1 MLGDDLR
8 WVPTDWHAIGSVT
21 GLFELEWQRSL
32 EDLDDGS
39 LAIRHEGRT
48 ILTIDGIDNDRE
60 ALDAVAVAELEG
72 ERVVVD
78 LKNPVR

>member
-8 WVPTDWHAIGSVT
+8 WVPTDWHVIGSVT
-21 GLFELEWQRSL
+21 GRFELEWQRSL

-48 ILTIDGIDNDRE
+48 IRTIDGIDTQISVPPGNE
-60 ALDAVAVAELEG
+60 MHLSPGVTPMAKQN
-72 ERVVVD
+72 VV
-78 LKNPVR
+78 